1 MVEMMDKMVRKLMN
15 SIMAREQQPQE
26 KISI

>member
-1 MVEMMDKMVRKLMN
+1 MVEMMDKMVRKLMS
-15 SIMAREQQPQE
+15 SIMVREQQPQE

>member
-15 SIMAREQQPQE
+15 SIMAREQQPLE
-26 KISI
+26 RISI

>member
-15 SIMAREQQPQE
+15 SIMVREQQPLE